1 MLKDSIDSKAEWH
14 QAVAWLAKNHLP
26 YVLLTL
32 LGVQG
37 STPRDNGT
45 KMVIA
50 DLNGEPSVWGTIGG
64 GRFEFKVTDM
74 ARQMLSEGRFS
85 QHIEHVPLGANL
97 GQCCGGRA
105 SVLLEGFAGA
115 EMTIALFGAG
125 HVGRA
130 LATILSE
137 LPCRLHW
144 VDSRASEFPA
154 VVASNTVMH
163 VVDDVNQVVAKLP
176 AQSYYLVMTHE
187 HALDF
192 EVIEQALKRE
202 DARYIGLIGSQTKW
216 RRFQRRFIDHGYP
229 PTWSKP
235 VNCPIGLSQVPG
247 KRPMEVAVSIA
258 AQLIAEHHSS
268 KDYSNQKQGISWRDL
283 KPVSEQLDEVFAEAK
298 LLQHS

>member
-1 MLKDSIDSKAEWH
+1 MLSDTIDRKSEW
-14 QAVAWLAKNHLP
+14 QQVVAWLAKNHLP
-26 YVLLTL
+26 YVLITL

-50 DLNGEPSVWGTIGG
+50 DLDAEQTVWGTIGG
-64 GRFEFKVTDM
+64 GRFEYKITDI
-74 ARQMLSEGRFS
+74 ARRMLSEGKFS

-105 SVLLEGFAGA
+105 SVLLESFAGA

-130 LATILSE
+130 LASILSE

-144 VDSRASEFPA
+144 VDSRASEFPE
-154 VVASNTVMH
+154 VLASNTVKH
-163 VVDDVNQVVAKLP
+163 AVDDISEVVAKLP

-192 EVIEQALKRE
+192 EIIEQALKRQ

-216 RRFQRRFIDHGYP
+216 RRFQRRFVDHGYQP
-229 PTWSKP
+229 DWSNP

-258 AQLIAEHHSS
+258 AQLIADHHSDKDSS
-268 KDYSNQKQGISWRDL
+268 KQQQGISWRDL
-283 KPVSEQLDEVFAEAK
+283 KPISEQLHDVFAEVE
-298 LLQHS
+298 LLES

>member
-1 MLKDSIDSKAEWH
+1 MFSDVINQKSEWH
-14 QAVAWLAKNHLP
+14 QAVAWLANNHQP
-26 YVLLTL
+26 YVLVTL

-50 DLNGEPSVWGTIGG
+50 DLDAEQTVWGTIGG
-64 GRFEFKVTDM
+64 GRFEYKVTDI
-74 ARQMLSEGRFS
+74 ARRMLSEGKFS

-105 SVLLEGFAGA
+105 SVLLESFAGA

-130 LATILSE
+130 LANILSE

-144 VDSRASEFPA
+144 VDSRASEFPD
-154 VVASNTVMH
+154 VLASNTVMH
-163 VVDDVNQVVAKLP
+163 VVDDIKQVIEKLP

-192 EVIEQALKRE
+192 EVIEQALKRQ

-216 RRFQRRFIDHGYP
+216 RRFERRFVDHGYHRD
-229 PTWSKP
+229 WSKS

-258 AQLIAEHHSS
+258 AQLIAEHHSDKAPS
-268 KDYSNQKQGISWRDL
+268 KQQQGISWRDL
-283 KPVSEQLDEVFAEAK
+283 QPISEQLDAVFSEAQ
-298 LLQHS
+298 LLES